1 MSINDCPGLSPKQV
15 ISVPTPKPGRTL
27 GKRVWKDLKSRRLGA
42 VKRCVLDRTWPLHS
56 GITAGM
62 VDLYRGGP
70 FIHSTAE
77 GSEAWEI

>member
-1 MSINDCPGLSPKQV
+1 MERS
-15 ISVPTPKPGRTL
+15 
-27 GKRVWKDLKSRRLGA
+27 A
-42 VKRCVLDRTWPLHS
+42 VKADNRTWPLHS